1 MIYVLNL
8 HPFGP
13 CLTKRHSG
21 YDVFRLALRTVDGRV
36 GIGRHMRMISLK
48 LSLRVLLA
56 VGLLGCQ
63 VACAKGRT
71 VASVVENL
79 RARGVGSELGDPAGF
94 EAVRLIAV
102 KDARTLELWARKA
115 GAPWTKLK
123 TYPFTAYSGGLGPK
137 LREGDGQIPEGVYE
151 IEYLNP
157 NSSYHLSMKVNY
169 PNAFDRA
176 KAKAD
181 GRTQLGGDIFI
192 HGKAVTI
199 GCIPIGDE
207 AVEELFYFVAT
218 AGKAKVRVVIMPVD
232 FRLGAASPEI
242 AGIGWEAELYAA
254 IRADLEKTFGE

>member
-1 MIYVLNL
+1 MIVGKL
-8 HPFGP
+8 FG
-13 CLTKRHSG
+13 
-21 YDVFRLALRTVDGRV
+21 
-36 GIGRHMRMISLK
+36 
-48 LSLRVLLA
+48 RVLLL

-63 VACAKGRT
+63 AACAKGRT
-71 VASVVENL
+71 VRSVVEDL

-102 KDARTLELWARKA
+102 KDARILELWARKA
-115 GAPWTKLK
+115 GAPWAQLR

-137 LREGDGQIPEGVYE
+137 LREGDGQIPEGVYG

-157 NSSYHLSMKVNY
+157 NSSYHLSMKVDY
-169 PNAFDRA
+169 PNVFDRA

-181 GRTQLGGDIFI
+181 GRTRLGGDIFI

-199 GCIPIGDE
+199 GCIPIGD
-207 AVEELFYFVAT
+207 AAIEELFYFVAT

-232 FRLGAASPEI
+232 FRCGATAPEI

-254 IRADLEKTFGE
+254 IRAELRKTFGE